1 MSLTKQLP
9 KLADTQ
15 IHELHNRLLDA
26 CTAMELGGNWRE
38 VFRRA
43 RHRRTGIMRRLYELL
58 YNADRADIDRA
69 AKHLTDHVL

>member
-9 KLADTQ
+9 KLTDTQ

-26 CTAMELGGNWRE
+26 CTAMELGGDWRE

-43 RHRRTGIMRRLYELL
+43 KYRHIGRMHRIYELL
-58 YNADRADIDRA
+58 QHATHDEIDRA
-69 AKHLTDHVL
+69 ARHLTEIS